1 LAVAATSAVATSA
14 TAAAIAAED
23 AADDRGRLLLPDDDA
38 DADSDILNTV
48 RKVSVTV

>member
-1 LAVAATSAVATSA
+1 L
-14 TAAAIAAED
+14 I
-23 AADDRGRLLLPDDDA
+23 LPDDDA